1 MMRAVSKVLD
11 VLLWL
16 GLMPVAFVAAY
27 GAYDGLS
34 VSHSA
39 VISGDIIKLA
49 EAHSDGL
56 FETID
61 SEYVIAWLTVDE
73 TNISY
78 PVVQGMDNNWFL
90 NRNYKGEH
98 ATAGSIFLDYRNA
111 VNFSDRF
118 SIAYGH
124 RMGGGEMFSDIQKF
138 KDKDYFEAHRW
149 GSLRLRA
156 QEFIL
161 EIVAYAEVDAN
172 DWGIYNVEKTREAGA
187 SAAVEKTLGAAI

>member
-90 NRNYKGEH
+90 NRNYKGEY

-124 RMGGGEMFSDIQKF
+124 RMGGGEMFSDIQKYKTRTF
-138 KDKDYFEAHRW
+138 FEEHHS
-149 GSLRLRA
+149 GSLRQVERS
-156 QEFIL
+156 FKI
-161 EIVAYAEVDAN
+161 EIIAYAEIDA
-172 DWGIYNVEKTREAGA
+172 DD
-187 SAAVEKTLGAAI
+187 